1 MNELA
6 LPISEKL
13 KIRSQQVETVLALL
27 EEGATIPFI
36 ARYRKDKTGALDEVF
51 IQKIQDESKLLKT
64 FTERKAAIEK
74 SISEQGKLTD
84 ILQHKLNSAVT
95 IVELEDIYLPYK
107 PKRKTKAQSA
117 REKGLEP
124 LTLLILEQKPLDLVK
139 SAEFFFKDEIK
150 TVEEAL
156 QGARDI
162 IAELVNEDETVRSK
176 IRKLF
181 EESARMESK
190 VLTGKESEAVKFKDY
205 FDFSEKIST
214 IPSHRILAVLRGFME
229 GYLRMDISPSEEE
242 ALILIEDQFIK
253 SSGDSAAEIKKAVR
267 DSWRRLLQPG
277 METEFRMS
285 LKTKADEEAITVFA
299 ENLRQLLLSS
309 PLGSKRILAIDPG
322 YRTGCKIVCLDE
334 QGGFQKSDLIFIHE
348 AGRAEE
354 AENKIR
360 GLVDRFRTEAIAIG
374 DGTAGRETEQFIK
387 KLNLGL
393 PVFLVNEDGASVYSA
408 SEAAR
413 DEFPDQD
420 ITVRGSISIGRRLMD
435 PLAELVKIDPKSIG
449 VGQYQHDVNQS
460 RLKERL
466 DQTVISCV
474 NAVGVNLNTAGK
486 QLLSYVSGIGE
497 TLADNIIKHRNEI
510 GKFTDR
516 KQLLKVPRLGEK
528 AFEQCAGFLRIRQG
542 KNPLDESA
550 VHPEAYEVVERI
562 AQDFDVEVKSLIG
575 KEELIKKIDAKKY
588 ASETIGELTVTDI
601 LNELRKPGLD
611 PRTELEPFEFANIYK
626 IEDVKVGMIVP
637 GMVTNITRF
646 GAFIDIGVKQDGLVH
661 VSEIANKFITDP
673 NEVLKLNDRVKVKV
687 TEVDIARKRIALSI
701 KQALIKPKAQSL
713 KPKSFSEP
721 ASPVE
726 LRASREKAGKPKTF
740 SEPKAQSPSEL
751 KAKSLKP
758 KAISQKNNSAEKS
771 MEEALLELKK
781 KFKN

>member
-360 GLVDRFRTEAIAIG
+360 GLVDRFRIEAIAIG